1 MGAGKSKLGRS
12 LAKRM
17 DLDFIDLDDEIV
29 RNQRQSISSIF
40 DEKGET
46 GFREIEKK
54 ELTNWIARDNYLMAC
69 GGGTPV
75 FSDNMKK
82 MNAAGV
88 TVYLDVP
95 QDILLSRLANSK
107 VKRPL
112 IEGMSEGELKDY
124 IDGKIMERK
133 PYYLK
138 AKLWINPIETSL
150 DTIINSLRYC

>member
-1 MGAGKSKLGRS
+1 MGRS

-29 RNQRQSISSIF
+29 KTQRQSISSIF
-40 DEKGET
+40 EEKEES
-46 GFREIEKK
+46 GFREIEKQ
-54 ELTNWIARDNYLMAC
+54 ELNNWIARDNYLMAC

-75 FSDNMKK
+75 YSDNMEK
-82 MNAAGV
+82 MNASGV

-95 QDILLSRLANSK
+95 QDVILSRLANSQ

-112 IEGMSEGELKDY
+112 IDGMSELELKDY
-124 IDGKIMERK
+124 IGSKIAERK